1 MKSQMKQT
9 TLFQHLKE
17 FINNKWAWTDDAQFT
32 TKQMREKIGKFE
44 NRTWWKEVNKNPHY
58 VLHTYLGHLRELGCI
73 TRVSH
78 GKYKI
83 NRGIPEWFG
92 SFHFNGLK
100 GNLEHYN
107 NLYWNSLPAKHKVNP
122 WAEFVEPKQ
131 IRIEEALGGWPEWE
145 PNVKSKYPA
154 NVEGSIEFRI
164 AAMQE
169 RLAEQTKQLQNI
181 KDALLSLQAE
191 ADRQN
196 TPQQIG
202 HTHTQ
207 TDAWEV
213 SYLGKNYSV
222 QRRIDN
228 HDWSSYPN
236 SWSVKDL
243 GGEYADNDIAEY
255 LIKWVIE
262 HN

>member
-44 NRTWWKEVNKNPHY
+44 NLTWWKEANKNPNY
-58 VLHTYLGHLRELGCI
+58 VLHTYLGQLHMLGCI
-73 TRVSH
+73 TRVGH

-83 NRGIPEWFG
+83 NGAIPEWFG

-100 GNLEHYN
+100 GKLEHYN
-107 NLYWNSLPAKHKVNP
+107 NLYWNSLPPQHKVNP
-122 WAEFVEPKQ
+122 WDEVLLFNELRRRLNTPVQ
-131 IRIEEALGGWPEWE
+131 TTIE
-145 PNVKSKYPA
+145 S
-154 NVEGSIEFRI
+154 RI
-164 AAMQE
+164 AAMQKQVD
-169 RLAEQTKQLQNI
+169 EQTKALQDI
-181 KDALLSLQAE
+181 KNTLLMLQAE
-191 ADRQN
+191 ADKQN
-196 TPQQIG
+196 TPQQIE

-228 HDWSSYPN
+228 HDWSSYAN

-243 GGEYADNDIAEY
+243 RGEYADHDIAEY
-255 LIKWVIE
+255 LINWVIE
-262 HN
+262 NN